1 MKILLVEDNPDDLLL
16 ARLELES
23 LGHQVVAA
31 VDGHAALRLLAAEH
45 PDIVVTDINLPDMDG
60 FAVTRAVQQYAAP
73 NWQPVLFLSGH
84 RNDDLQLRALRTG
97 ADGYVVKPVSA
108 EMLGARLE
116 VIERLLHMQRQTEE
130 RARELEK
137 YRVAEEEE
145 KRIAEH
151 LIGRMVSADQLADPS
166 VQHWMSAAA
175 FFSGDLVAAART
187 PGNTLHV
194 LLADA
199 CGHGLAA
206 SVSVLPILAPFYRM
220 TEKGFG
226 IDAIVREMNAK
237 MREFLPPNRFV
248 AATLAAADFREGY
261 VRVWNGGNPSP
272 FMLSSGAATEVF
284 ALRHLPL
291 GVLADEELDTVTE
304 TRAFGVDSQ
313 LFLYSDGL
321 IEAENAAG
329 EALGFAGLTTAL
341 TNAPADAR
349 FAAAVAAV
357 RAHMGGAASRDDVS
371 IVAVDCRREDVR
383 VDASLPA
390 PTPAGT
396 PPADPGSWR
405 FGLRL
410 GAAELR
416 RLDVV
421 PLLLGLINQF
431 DGARE
436 RSGEL
441 FVIMSELFNN
451 ALDHGLLRLDSSE
464 KLHAEGMERYLDLRQ
479 ERLAAL
485 DSGDIEIEIEQFGL
499 AGAAWLRI
507 VCRDTGPGFDHAAL
521 LAALPAAGDLPFGRG
536 LSLVRKLAA
545 SFELNDAGNA
555 ATAILAASSPGAP
568 QNPPF

>member
-1 MKILLVEDNPDDLLL
+1 MKILLVEDNDDDLLL
-16 ARLELES
+16 ARMELES

-31 VDGHAALRLLAAEH
+31 GDGHEALRLLAAEH
-45 PDIVVTDINLPDMDG
+45 PDIVVTDINLPGMDG

-84 RNDDLQLRALRTG
+84 RNDELQLRALRTG
-97 ADGYVVKPVSA
+97 ADGYIVKPVSA

-130 RARELEK
+130 RAHELEK
-137 YRVAEEEE
+137 YRAAEEEE

-151 LIGRMVSADQLADPS
+151 LIGRLVSADQLADPS
-166 VQHWMSAAA
+166 VQHWISAAA
-175 FFSGDLVAAART
+175 FFSGDLVVAART
-187 PGNTLHV
+187 PGNMLHV

-206 SVSVLPILAPFYRM
+206 SVSVLPIIAPFYRM

-237 MREFLPPNRFV
+237 MREFLPPSRFV
-248 AATLAAADFREGY
+248 AATLAAVDFREGY
-261 VRVWNGGNPSP
+261 VRVWNGGNPQP
-272 FMLSSGAATEVF
+272 FMLSSGADTEVF

-291 GVLADEELDTVTE
+291 GVLADDELDTVAE

-321 IEAENAAG
+321 IEAENADG
-329 EALGFAGLTTAL
+329 RMFGFAGLAAAL
-341 TNAPADAR
+341 ADAPADTR

-357 RAHMGGAASRDDVS
+357 RAHMGGTASRDDIS
-371 IVAVDCRREDVR
+371 LVAIDCRREGVHVDVAAR
-383 VDASLPA
+383 AAVATG
-390 PTPAGT
+390 PT
-396 PPADPGSWR
+396 PADPGNWR

-421 PLLLGLINQF
+421 PLLLGLVNQF

-451 ALDHGLLRLDSSE
+451 ALDHGLLGLDSTQ
-464 KLHAEGMERYLDLRQ
+464 KLHPDGMGRYLDQRQ

-507 VCRDTGPGFDHAAL
+507 ACRDGGPGFDHAAV
-521 LAALPAAGDLPFGRG
+521 LAALPAADDLPFGRG
-536 LSLVRKLAA
+536 LALVRKLAA
-545 SFELNDAGNA
+545 SFEFNDAGNA
-555 ATAILAASSPGAP
+555 ATAILAPSSPAAGE
-568 QNPPF
+568 NPPF

>member
-1 MKILLVEDNPDDLLL
+1 VKILLVEDNADDLLL

-23 LGHQVVAA
+23 LGHQVVPAG
-31 VDGHAALRLLAAEH
+31 DGHEALRLLAAEH
-45 PDIVVTDINLPDMDG
+45 PDIVVTDINLPGMDG

-84 RNDDLQLRALRTG
+84 RNDELQLRALRTG
-97 ADGYVVKPVSA
+97 ADGYIVKPVSA

-130 RARELEK
+130 RAHELEK
-137 YRVAEEEE
+137 YRAAEEEE

-166 VQHWMSAAA
+166 VQHWISAAA
-175 FFSGDLVAAART
+175 FFSGDLVVAART

-206 SVSVLPILAPFYRM
+206 SVSVLPIIAPFYRM

-248 AATLAAADFREGY
+248 AATLAAVDFREGY
-261 VRVWNGGNPSP
+261 VRVWNGGNPQP
-272 FMLSSGAATEVF
+272 FMLSSGADTEVF

-291 GVLADEELDTVTE
+291 GVLPDDELDTVAE
-304 TRAFGVDSQ
+304 TRAFGADSQ

-329 EALGFAGLTTAL
+329 EMFGFAGLAAAL
-341 TNAPADAR
+341 TAAPVDGR

-357 RAHMGGAASRDDVS
+357 RAHMGSAASRDDISV
-371 IVAVDCRREDVR
+371 VAVDCRREDVR
-383 VDASLPA
+383 VDAALP
-390 PTPAGT
+390 PAAAMAAT
-396 PPADPGSWR
+396 PADPGSWR

-416 RLDVV
+416 KLDVV
-421 PLLLGLINQF
+421 PLLLGLVNQF

-451 ALDHGLLRLDSSE
+451 ALDHGLLRLDSSQ
-464 KLHAEGMERYLDLRQ
+464 KLHPDGMGRYLDLRQ

-485 DSGDIEIEIEQFGL
+485 DSGDIAIEIEQFGL

-507 VCRDTGPGFDHAAL
+507 VCRDTGAGFDHAAV

-536 LSLVRKLAA
+536 LALVRKLAA

-555 ATAILAASSPGAP
+555 ATAILAPASTATA
-568 QNPPF
+568 QTPPF